1 MLNITLEEKIKADR
15 TFEEEL
21 RELGSSNSL
30 LVDPNFKEALNDG
43 LKELKTE
50 GWVKPEEGSIL
61 MKTYA

>member
-1 MLNITLEEKIKADR
+1 
-15 TFEEEL
+15 L
-21 RELGSSNSL
+21 RELGSSNNL
-30 LVDPNFKEALNDG
+30 LADPNFKEALNDG